1 MKKLITAVFCTA
13 LAFNSGFTAYAENL
27 DRDYIENEIWE
38 EIWHGKGDDGTVY
51 PEASYKHHLL
61 DEWFD
66 ENYGSDEYDWA
77 EIGELKYAYKNYYR
91 DYIENFDFED
101 DNNGNWTITTPEH
114 SYSFTLFQ
122 GEWNMLDENGNT
134 VETFPTFSTLEE
146 DFPESET
153 ANVHKIQDDGADS
166 PRVVGKVTEGSQTA
180 SESLSDTDSNDTTES
195 VTSHSEGNFGVSPL
209 WIFAGVA
216 IIAGIGGF
224 GYYIMKR
231 KR

>member
-13 LAFNSGFTAYAENL
+13 LAFNSGLTAYAENL
-27 DRDYIENEIWE
+27 DRDYIETEIWE
-38 EIWHGKGDDGTVY
+38 EIWHGKGDGGTVY

-61 DEWFD
+61 EEWLD

-77 EIGELKYAYKNYYR
+77 EIGELKYAYKDYYR
-91 DYIENFDFED
+91 DYIENFNFED

-122 GEWNMLDENGNT
+122 GEWNMLDENGDT
-134 VETFPTFSTLEE
+134 VDTFPIFSTLKE

-153 ANVHKIQDDGADS
+153 TDGYKIQDDGADS

-180 SESLSDTDSNDTTES
+180 SESISSTDSNNTDES
-195 VTSHSEGNFGVSPL
+195 VTGDSKGNFEAFTL
-209 WIFAGVA
+209 IFAGVA
-216 IIAGIGGF
+216 VVAGIVGVA
-224 GYYIMKR
+224 YYMMKR

>member
-1 MKKLITAVFCTA
+1 MKKLIAAVFCTA
-13 LAFNSGFTAYAENL
+13 LAFNSELTAYAENL
-27 DRDYIENEIWE
+27 DRDYIETEIWE

-61 DEWFD
+61 EEWLD

-101 DNNGNWTITTPEH
+101 DNNGNWTIDTPEH

-146 DFPESET
+146 DSPESET
-153 ANVHKIQDDGADS
+153 TDGYKIQDDGADS

-195 VTSHSEGNFGVSPL
+195 VTGDSKGNSGAFML
-209 WIFAGVA
+209 IFAGVA
-216 IIAGIGGF
+216 VVAGIGGF
-224 GYYIMKR
+224 GYYIVKR